1 MKGGLLVARRY
12 EMAGRSA
19 AKQRTRESI
28 LDAAVEL
35 FTSAWFDEVTMADIA
50 QRAGVSQQTVVNH
63 FGTKIDLYLSGLSER
78 YVPSV
83 LAVRGSAEVG
93 DVRSIVATVVEDYE
107 VTGDGTVKTLA
118 TAARAPELQPVV
130 EGGRQSHHD
139 FVRRVFAPQLS
150 RRRGRSRER
159 LVRLL
164 AAVLDVRMWQQLR
177 REEGLD
183 VAETRAHL
191 ESLVEALLGS

>member
-1 MKGGLLVARRY
+1 MNSRA
-12 EMAGRSA
+12 ASA
-19 AKQRTRESI
+19 QRTRAAI
-28 LDAAVEL
+28 LEATEQL
-35 FTSAWFDEVTMADIA
+35 FTARAFDEVTIADVA
-50 QRAGVSQQTVVNH
+50 RAAGVSQQTVVNH
-63 FGTKIDLYLSGLSER
+63 FGTKIDLYLAGLSER

-83 LAVRGSAEVG
+83 LAVRGNAEVG
-93 DVRSIVATVVEDYE
+93 DVRSVVAAVVEDYE
-107 VTGDGTVKTLA
+107 VTGDGTIKTLA

-164 AAVLDVRMWQQLR
+164 AAALDVRMWQQLR

>member
-1 MKGGLLVARRY
+1 MARRY
-12 EMAGRSA
+12 EMAGRTA
-19 AKQRTRESI
+19 AKQRTREVI

-63 FGTKIDLYLSGLSER
+63 FGSKIDLYLNGLSER

-83 LAVRGSAEVG
+83 LAVRDSAEVG
-93 DVRSIVATVVEDYE
+93 DVRSIVATVVDDYE
-107 VTGDGTVKTLA
+107 ATGDGTIKTLA
-118 TAARAPELQPVV
+118 TAARTPELQQVV
-130 EGGRQSHHD
+130 DGGRRSHRD
-139 FVRRVFAPQLS
+139 FVERVFAPQLA
-150 RRRGRSRER
+150 RRRGRKRER

-164 AAVLDVRMWQQLR
+164 AATLDVRTWQQLR
-177 REEGLD
+177 REGGLD

-191 ESLVEALLGS
+191 EFLVEALLAG